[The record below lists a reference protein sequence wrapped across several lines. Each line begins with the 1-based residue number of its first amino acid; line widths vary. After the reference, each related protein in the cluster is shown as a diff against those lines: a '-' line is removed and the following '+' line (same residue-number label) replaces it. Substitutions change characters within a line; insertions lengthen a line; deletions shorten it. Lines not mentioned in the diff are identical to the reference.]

1 MLMPEKVQEKLWD
14 MQGKSSTAASERIG
28 SVHPENPIENVLN
41 NACTA
46 RTLRKHCKL
55 LKNGQDP

>member
-1 MLMPEKVQEKLWD
+1 MSEKVQEKLWD
-14 MQGKSSTAASERIG
+14 MQGKVKYCSFGKDRQCSSR
-28 SVHPENPIENVLN
+28 NPIENVLN

>member
-14 MQGKSSTAASERIG
+14 MQGKVKYCSFGKDRQCSSR
-28 SVHPENPIENVLN
+28 NPVENVLN

-46 RTLRKHCKL
+46 RT
-55 LKNGQDP
+55 